1 MYNQNFSVNVNW
13 MLQVRGWSKSELH
26 KRAAV
31 SLAFV
36 SDITT
41 GKGNPSVDV
50 MEKISGALGVP
61 LPLLLLPNQDLRYIV
76 ELLEALQKGHGS
88 AGSKDGDGGSQS
100 E

>member
-1 MYNQNFSVNVNW
+1 MYNENFSINVNW

-61 LPLLLLPNQDLRYIV
+61 LPLLLLPNADLRYIV
-76 ELLEALQKGHGS
+76 ELLEALQKGHGR
-88 AGSKDGDGGSQS
+88 AGRNENPGGDSTD
-100 E
+100 

>member
-1 MYNQNFSVNVNW
+1 MYNENFSINVNW
-13 MLQVRGWSKSELH
+13 MIQLRGWSKTELH

-36 SDITT
+36 SDITS

-50 MEKISGALGVP
+50 MEKISSALCVP
-61 LPLLLLPNQDLRYIV
+61 LPLLLLRNEDLRYIV

-88 AGSKDGDGGSQS
+88 AGIQEQKDETPSG
-100 E
+100 

>member
-61 LPLLLLPNQDLRYIV
+61 LPLLLLPNEHLRYIV
-76 ELLEALQKGHGS
+76 DLLEALQKGHGS
-88 AGSKDGDGGSQS
+88 AGSNESLGGKPT